1 MESSLVTGC
10 RRAEGILSL
19 DLAAIEAS
27 INIVRVVSRPRVT
40 RLSSRLL
47 WVKVDVCICFEKE
60 NYLLIILARSPGVG
74 DDPGAML
81 EWEDAD
87 RFSFE
92 DSDRFE
98 EDSLCSWSSE
108 PESLCNNWR
117 GWKRPT
123 LGSGTFGTSKRS
135 VEVYS
140 HLLGEGVENHFGEKN
155 TLSTPNRDSNL
166 NLPIIGNIVYCESS
180 ALDHAATGV
189 DFIY

>member
-1 MESSLVTGC
+1 MNSHLRGGRVENHLGKTTSSSP
-10 RRAEGILSL
+10 EGDSNLYRPFLGSLAQHETSALS
-19 DLAAIEAS
+19 
-27 INIVRVVSRPRVT
+27 NYT
-40 RLSSRLL
+40 T
-47 WVKVDVCICFEKE
+47 KE

-135 VEVYS
+135 VEES
-140 HLLGEGVENHFGEKN
+140 GKTTF
-155 TLSTPNRDSNL
+155 STPNRDSNL
-166 NLPIIGNIVYCESS
+166 NHPIISNLVYCESS
-180 ALDHAATGV
+180 VLDHAGTAA
-189 DFIY
+189 DFSH